1 MVGFKRL
8 LGADVT
14 TSLNGEKAM
23 IKKFLV
29 GLLIFSFL
37 TVSMGCAGWNRTEK
51 GAAIGAGAGGAVG
64 GLIGHATGS
73 TAAGI
78 LIGAVVGGVAGG
90 FIGNYMDKQ
99 AAEIER
105 DIQGAKVERIGE
117 GIKITFSSGILFDV
131 DKADL
136 KDTSKAELAELSTI
150 LNKYADTNIMLAGHT
165 DSTGSDEY
173 NLALSRRRAQAVAD
187 YIASQNVSSTRFTV
201 QGYGKSDPV
210 ASNDTAEGRAENR
223 RVEVAIWANEKL
235 KKVASEKTG

>member
-1 MVGFKRL
+1 ML
-8 LGADVT
+8 
-14 TSLNGEKAM
+14 
-23 IKKFLV
+23 KKFFI
-29 GLLIFSFL
+29 GLLILSFL
-37 TVSMGCAGWNRTEK
+37 AATMGCAEWNRTQK

-64 GLIGHATGS
+64 GLIGYASGS
-73 TAAGI
+73 TVAGI

-105 DIQGAKVERIGE
+105 DISGAKVERVGE

-131 DKADL
+131 DQADL
-136 KDTSKAELAELSTI
+136 KNKSQTELTKLSAI

-165 DSTGSDEY
+165 DSTGSEEY
-173 NLALSRRRAQAVAD
+173 NLGLSRRRAQSVAD
-187 YIASQNVSSTRFTV
+187 YLTTQNVNPARFAV
-201 QGYGKSDPV
+201 EGYGKSDPV

-235 KKVASEKTG
+235 KKVAKEKTS